1 MDSIS
6 KILYKRLTGETLTES
21 ETSELEAWIAE
32 SRYNREV
39 AERLADPNYLEK
51 EYRLQSIVESAKA
64 YADMRR
70 RIDSLPSVRFRTVL
84 KMAAAAAV
92 LVIGATVGYH
102 LLNEDPDL
110 TVPENYSDAGQKHE
124 VTIDDFKHGQMIA
137 RLTDETGNTRTLH
150 GATVPV
156 PAADSM
162 MPKVIK
168 QRIEDLKLEVPRGGE
183 FKVMLE
189 DSTEVWLN
197 SESTLRYPEVFGD
210 DERRVEVTGEAY
222 FSVRK
227 DEKRPFYVVSG
238 GQKIRVYGTTF
249 NVRGYADDRTICTT
263 LETGQIALSRL
274 DGVGGELRLSPGH
287 QAVFDK
293 GAMKVSLMV
302 VNPTIVTSWR
312 HGKFVFDE
320 QPLSAIMQD
329 LARWY
334 NFDYEFSDPEI
345 ASMVFKGTIP
355 RYGDLRQAI
364 SILEMSGGIEF
375 SVENDIV
382 KIGRKKSV

>member
-6 KILYKRLTGETLTES
+6 KILYKRLTGEKLTES
-21 ETSELEAWIAE
+21 EVSELEAWIAE
-32 SRYNREV
+32 SHYNREV
-39 AERLADPNYLEK
+39 AERLADPNYLER
-51 EYRLQSIVESAKA
+51 EYRLQSIVESARA
-64 YADMRR
+64 QADMRR
-70 RIDSLPSVRFRTVL
+70 RIDSLPGNRFRTVL
-84 KMAAAAAV
+84 RVAAAAAV
-92 LVIGATVGYH
+92 LVIGVTTGYH
-102 LLNEDPDL
+102 LLNETPDM
-110 TVPENYSDAGQKHE
+110 TVPENYSEAEEKHE

-137 RLTDETGNTRTLH
+137 HLTDETGITRTLH
-150 GATVPV
+150 GPTVPV
-156 PAADSM
+156 PAETAEKTS
-162 MPKVIK
+162 K

-183 FKVMLE
+183 FKVTLE

-227 DEKRPFYVVSG
+227 DEKRPFYVISG

-249 NVRGYADDRTICTT
+249 NVRGYAEDRTIRTT

-274 DGVGGELRLSPGH
+274 DGIGGELRLSPGH

-302 VNPTIVTSWR
+302 VNPMIVTSWR

-334 NFDYEFSDPEI
+334 NFDYEFDDQEI
-345 ASMVFKGTIP
+345 ASLVFKGTIP